1 MRPLNHLILTANVEL
16 FGNGSGC
23 VNHCVL
29 APLERM
35 AAVAEAY
42 DARLELFVEA
52 LEFCAMEASPEH
64 SKVIADVKRALADLL
79 RRGHKLQL
87 HLHPQWHGAI

>member
-1 MRPLNHLILTANVEL
+1 
-16 FGNGSGC
+16 
-23 VNHCVL
+23 
-29 APLERM
+29 M

-42 DARLELFVEA
+42 NARLELFVEA

-87 HLHPQWHGAI
+87 HLHPQWHGARYENGTWKLRVEPMAHRQCCC